1 MDEIKT
7 NITNKIVFVYKV
19 NNTVNIYNPGID
31 DSLKLVQQVINLN
44 TVKRNMAMYCERVN
58 EGNPSIRY
66 SIGET
71 SKTYN
76 AFELLDI
83 ILKLTLVHDYVPAI
97 DIVKLNLDGQDFEP
111 PQVDGNMDEVHEEER
126 LEERPEK
133 IDIPVDAPKKKSVDV
148 PKKKKKKKSN

>member
-1 MDEIKT
+1 M
-7 NITNKIVFVYKV
+7 
-19 NNTVNIYNPGID
+19 
-31 DSLKLVQQVINLN
+31 
-44 TVKRNMAMYCERVN
+44 
-58 EGNPSIRY
+58 
-66 SIGET
+66 
-71 SKTYN
+71 
-76 AFELLDI
+76 
-83 ILKLTLVHDYVPAI
+83 KLTLVHDYVPAI

>member
-76 AFELLDI
+76 AFEL
-83 ILKLTLVHDYVPAI
+83 Y
-97 DIVKLNLDGQDFEP
+97 
-111 PQVDGNMDEVHEEER
+111 
-126 LEERPEK
+126 
-133 IDIPVDAPKKKSVDV
+133 
-148 PKKKKKKKSN
+148 